1 MPVNAMCQQQGDPE
15 IEQYH
20 RQINLLL
27 SRLNEPQRRWYV
39 AVLSQDPGAPS
50 DGELARITGLDE
62 KTIWRGRQELE
73 SDLLKVPLDRQ
84 RAVGGGRP
92 AAGKKPDVRTDPV
105 ALGRTTYGRRPND
118 RNALAQLSPCRYRCE
133 IG

>member
-1 MPVNAMCQQQGDPE
+1 MSTSIHPLHECECNVCQQQNDPE

-39 AVLSQDPGAPS
+39 AVLSQEPGAPS
-50 DGELARITGLDE
+50 DAQLSQITGLDE
-62 KTIWRGRQELE
+62 KTIWRGRQDLDA
-73 SDLLKVPLDRQ
+73 DLLNVPLDRQ

-92 AAGKKPDVRTDPV
+92 AAEKKTQR
-105 ALGRTTYGRRPND
+105 
-118 RNALAQLSPCRYRCE
+118 
-133 IG
+133 